1 MKKKD
6 DLSSTFLWKKK
17 LFVLN
22 SFMKKKMICPE
33 LFYEKKDDL
42 SLTFL
47 WKKRWFVLNFFMK
60 KKMICPELSYW
71 KKPNEVFLLN
81 KIGNRV
87 VW

>member
-60 KKMICPELSYW
+60 KKWFVL
-71 KKPNEVFLLN
+71 NFLIEKNLM
-81 KIGNRV
+81 KYSF
-87 VW
+87 

>member
-60 KKMICPELSYW
+60 KKLFVL
-71 KKPNEVFLLN
+71 NFLIEKNLT
-81 KIGNRV
+81 KYSF
-87 VW
+87 

>member
-1 MKKKD
+1 MKKR
-6 DLSSTFLWKKK
+6 W
-17 LFVLN
+17 FVFN
-22 SFMKKKMICPE
+22 FFMKKKMICPE
-33 LFYEKKDDL
+33 LFYE
-42 SLTFL
+42 
-47 WKKRWFVLNFFMK
+47 